1 MSHESNA
8 GNVHESTTVTGSA
21 SCLENHFLI
30 AMPHLQDPDF
40 NGSVTYLWKHDSQ
53 GALGLVVN
61 QPSTLAIPDLMKELG
76 IKINDEF
83 LARLQN
89 SSILTGGPVE
99 RNKGFILHEAG
110 TEWDYTLAVNDDV
123 SLSMS
128 KDILQEIA
136 DGGGPARY
144 LVALGCAGWDAG
156 QLEQEVS
163 DNVWLTVPANTELLF
178 STDYSDK
185 AAAAAAIL
193 GVSLS
198 QLASLAGHS

>member
-1 MSHESNA
+1 MNH
-8 GNVHESTTVTGSA
+8 VPDTDTGSA

-30 AMPHLQDPDF
+30 AMPHLRDPNF
-40 NGSVTYLWKHDSQ
+40 NGSVTYLWKHDKE

-61 QPSTLAIPDLMKELG
+61 RPSKLVIPDLMEELDII
-76 IKINDEF
+76 IKDEF

-89 SSILTGGPVE
+89 SSILTGGPIE

-110 TEWDYTLAVNDDV
+110 TEWDYTLPVNDDI

-136 DGGGPARY
+136 DGGGPSRY
-144 LVALGCAGWDAG
+144 LVTLGCAGWDAG
-156 QLEQEVS
+156 QLEREIS
-163 DNVWLTVPANTELLF
+163 DNVWLTVPVNTDLLF
-178 STDYSDK
+178 STDYENK
-185 AAAAAAIL
+185 ASAVAALL
-193 GVSLS
+193 GVSMS

>member
-1 MSHESNA
+1 MKHEPD
-8 GNVHESTTVTGSA
+8 TDTVSA

-30 AMPHLQDPDF
+30 AMPHLRDPNF
-40 NGSVTYLWKHDSQ
+40 NGSVTYLWKHDQ
-53 GALGLVVN
+53 DGALGLVVN
-61 QPSTLAIPDLMKELG
+61 RPSKLVIPDLMDELG
-76 IKINDEF
+76 ITIKDEF

-110 TEWDYTLAVNDDV
+110 TEWDYTLAVNDDI

-136 DGGGPARY
+136 DGGGPSRY
-144 LVALGCAGWDAG
+144 LVTLGCAGWDAG
-156 QLEQEVS
+156 QLEQEITE
-163 DNVWLTVPANTELLF
+163 NVWLTVPANTDLLF
-178 STDYSDK
+178 STDYENK
-185 AAAAAAIL
+185 ASAVAALL
-193 GVSLS
+193 GVSMS

>member
-1 MSHESNA
+1 MKHESA
-8 GNVHESTTVTGSA
+8 TDTGSA

-30 AMPHLQDPDF
+30 AMPHLRDSNF
-40 NGSVTYLWKHDSQ
+40 NGSVTYLWKHDSD

-61 QPSTLAIPDLMKELG
+61 RPSKLVIPDLMDELG
-76 IKINDEF
+76 ITIKDEF
-83 LARLQN
+83 MARLQD

-110 TEWDYTLAVNDDV
+110 TEWDYTLAVNDDI

-128 KDILQEIA
+128 RDILQEIA
-136 DGGGPARY
+136 DGGGPSRY

-156 QLEQEVS
+156 QLEQEIS
-163 DNVWLTVPANTELLF
+163 DNVWLTVPVDTDLLF
-178 STDYSDK
+178 STDYDNK
-185 AAAAAAIL
+185 ASAVAALL
-193 GVSLS
+193 GVSMS

>member
-1 MSHESNA
+1 MKHVSDTDTGNA
-8 GNVHESTTVTGSA
+8 SW
-21 SCLENHFLI
+21 LENHFLI
-30 AMPHLQDPDF
+30 AMPHLRDPNF
-40 NGSVTYLWKHDSQ
+40 NGSVTYLWKHDKE

-61 QPSTLAIPDLMKELG
+61 QPSKLVIPDLMEELG
-76 IKINDEF
+76 ITIKDAF
-83 LARLQN
+83 LSRLQD

-110 TEWDYTLAVNDDV
+110 TEWDYTLPVNDDV

-136 DGGGPARY
+136 DGGGPSRY
-144 LVALGCAGWDAG
+144 LVTLGCAGWDAG
-156 QLEQEVS
+156 QLEQEIGG
-163 DNVWLTVPANTELLF
+163 NVWLTVPANTELLF
-178 STDYSDK
+178 STDYENK
-185 AAAAAAIL
+185 ASAVAALL

>member
-1 MSHESNA
+1 MKHVSDTDTGNA
-8 GNVHESTTVTGSA
+8 SW
-21 SCLENHFLI
+21 LENHFLI
-30 AMPHLQDPDF
+30 AMPHLRDPNF
-40 NGSVTYLWKHDSQ
+40 NGSVTYLWKHDKE

-61 QPSTLAIPDLMKELG
+61 QPSKLVIPDLMEELG
-76 IKINDEF
+76 ITIKDAF
-83 LARLQN
+83 LSRLQD

-110 TEWDYTLAVNDDV
+110 TEWDYTLPVNDDV

-136 DGGGPARY
+136 DGGGPSRY
-144 LVALGCAGWDAG
+144 LVTLGCAGWDAG
-156 QLEQEVS
+156 QLEQEIG

-178 STDYSDK
+178 STDYENK
-185 AAAAAAIL
+185 ASAVAALL

>member
-1 MSHESNA
+1 MKHESD
-8 GNVHESTTVTGSA
+8 TDTGSA

-30 AMPHLQDPDF
+30 AMPHLRDPNF
-40 NGSVTYLWKHDSQ
+40 NGSVTYLWKHDSD

-61 QPSTLAIPDLMKELG
+61 RPSKLVIPDLMEELG
-76 IKINDEF
+76 ITIKDEF
-83 LARLQN
+83 LTRLQD

-110 TEWDYTLAVNDDV
+110 TEWDYTLAVNDNI

-136 DGGGPARY
+136 DGGGPSRY
-144 LVALGCAGWDAG
+144 LVTLGCAGWDAG
-156 QLEQEVS
+156 QLEQEIS
-163 DNVWLTVPANTELLF
+163 DNVWLTVPADTDLLF
-178 STDYSDK
+178 STDYDNK
-185 AAAAAAIL
+185 ASAVAALL
-193 GVSLS
+193 GVSMS

>member
-1 MSHESNA
+1 MKHESA
-8 GNVHESTTVTGSA
+8 TDTGSA

-30 AMPHLQDPDF
+30 AMPHLRDPNF
-40 NGSVTYLWKHDSQ
+40 NGSVTYLWKHDSD

-61 QPSTLAIPDLMKELG
+61 RPSKLVIPDLMDELG
-76 IKINDEF
+76 ITIKDEF
-83 LARLQN
+83 MARLQD

-110 TEWDYTLAVNDDV
+110 TEWDYTLAVNDDI

-128 KDILQEIA
+128 RDILQEIA
-136 DGGGPARY
+136 DGGGPSRY

-156 QLEQEVS
+156 QLEQEIS
-163 DNVWLTVPANTELLF
+163 DNVWLTVPVDTDLLF
-178 STDYSDK
+178 STDYDNK
-185 AAAAAAIL
+185 ASAVAALL
-193 GVSLS
+193 GVSMS